1 MEEEKKGLKWC
12 VIYAAKLD
20 ESVGCTICTIAA
32 ASEGP
37 DKFGIS
43 KQARM
48 SDFLPNLSF
57 P

>member
-1 MEEEKKGLKWC
+1 MKGMKWC
-12 VIYAAKLD
+12 VTYPAKLD
-20 ESVGCTICTIAA
+20 AFVGCTVCTIAA
-32 ASEGP
+32 ASEGQNT
-37 DKFGIS
+37 FGIS